1 MMFREDTD
9 NREYVIEEEEK
20 KIVNEE
26 ENEYEVET
34 VEEELSPST
43 DGSSIIPRREKR
55 GRPGIEYF

>member
-34 VEEELSPST
+34 VEE
-43 DGSSIIPRREKR
+43 
-55 GRPGIEYF
+55 

>member
-1 MMFREDTD
+1 MMMFREDTD

-34 VEEELSPST
+34 VEE
-43 DGSSIIPRREKR
+43 
-55 GRPGIEYF
+55 